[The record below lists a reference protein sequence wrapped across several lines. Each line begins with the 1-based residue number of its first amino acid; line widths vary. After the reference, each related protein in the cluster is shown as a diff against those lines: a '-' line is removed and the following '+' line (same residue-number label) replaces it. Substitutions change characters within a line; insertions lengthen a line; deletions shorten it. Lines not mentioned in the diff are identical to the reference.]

1 MARTTTERRS
11 AGNLPAGTTSFV
23 GRRHE
28 LTEVKRLLSVYRLVT
43 LTGPGG
49 VGKTRL
55 SMRVAADV
63 RRAFHD
69 QAWFVDLGELREP
82 NLVPQTVAEQLEI
95 HEQSSRPVQDAVV
108 ERLGAGPTLLVLDS
122 CEHLVDACAAL
133 VNTLIQVCPE
143 LRVVAT
149 SRQSLGLVGECT
161 YTVPPFEVPDPEH
174 AGSPNA
180 VAHFDS
186 VRLFVAR
193 AAAVLP
199 SFEVDQSNYQALAR
213 ICHDLDGIPLAIELT
228 AVRLRSLSL
237 EQIADRLTEQH
248 RLLGEATRGLPPR
261 QRTLRALIDWS
272 YELASDQDKLAW
284 ARVSAFSGSF
294 DLDAAEFV
302 AGGAELD
309 RLDVVGAMHSLVDK
323 SILIR
328 EEDGGEVRFRLLHAL
343 REYGQEKLAA
353 SGEAEDV
360 RRRHLRWY
368 DRMIERFAMEWVGP
382 EQVAWVN
389 RLTSEQSNL
398 RTAMKSAL
406 DQPPEHGTALRVT
419 RNMAIFWGIRGLAG
433 EARYWL
439 DQALEASPQPSR
451 ERVSALRST
460 AWFAL
465 LQGDHDAARPP
476 LEEALSLAGEYAG
489 PIERS
494 YLQQTRGM
502 AEFFDGRLDRAGELF
517 RESLGGFQE
526 HNVPGGEL
534 FALFGL
540 GLTRGLSG
548 DHTLGLDLLERCVR
562 LSTDLGELFWR
573 SHALWATAHVEVSRG
588 EVDHAEEVAKEALR
602 LQRRLSNRL
611 ATAFTLDTLAWT
623 AGIQGRH
630 ERAAR
635 LFGAAAA
642 VWEALRAAPAY
653 YSTFEIGH
661 DEHVSRVREA
671 LGDRDFQE
679 AFDRGYEMPPAAAHD
694 FALESKKHAR
704 ATTARRDNVHPMPL
718 TRREREIAELVAQ
731 GRTNKEIAEGL
742 VIAQRTVE
750 GHVQNILTKL
760 DFTSRAQIAG
770 WIAGQKQ
777 SGPADTGT

>member
-272 YELASDQDKLAW
+272 YELCSAPERLVW
-284 ARVSAFSGSF
+284 ARASVFSGSF
-294 DLDAAEFV
+294 DLDAVEHVASGDGVAE
-302 AGGAELD
+302 A
-309 RLDVVGAMHSLVDK
+309 DVLGLVDALVDK
-323 SILIR
+323 SI
-328 EEDGGEVRFRLLHAL
+328 FL
-343 REYGQEKLAA
+343 RDSGQAVARYRMLDTTRAYGVEKLAA
-353 SGEAEDV
+353 GAGT
-360 RRRHLRWY
+360 RRRG
-368 DRMIERFAMEWVGP
+368 A
-382 EQVAWVN
+382 
-389 RLTSEQSNL
+389 
-398 RTAMKSAL
+398 
-406 DQPPEHGTALRVT
+406 
-419 RNMAIFWGIRGLAG
+419 
-433 EARYWL
+433 
-439 DQALEASPQPSR
+439 
-451 ERVSALRST
+451 
-460 AWFAL
+460 
-465 LQGDHDAARPP
+465 
-476 LEEALSLAGEYAG
+476 
-489 PIERS
+489 
-494 YLQQTRGM
+494 
-502 AEFFDGRLDRAGELF
+502 
-517 RESLGGFQE
+517 
-526 HNVPGGEL
+526 
-534 FALFGL
+534 
-540 GLTRGLSG
+540 
-548 DHTLGLDLLERCVR
+548 
-562 LSTDLGELFWR
+562 
-573 SHALWATAHVEVSRG
+573 ATA
-588 EVDHAEEVAKEALR
+588 
-602 LQRRLSNRL
+602 
-611 ATAFTLDTLAWT
+611 
-623 AGIQGRH
+623 
-630 ERAAR
+630 
-635 LFGAAAA
+635 
-642 VWEALRAAPAY
+642 
-653 YSTFEIGH
+653 
-661 DEHVSRVREA
+661 
-671 LGDRDFQE
+671 
-679 AFDRGYEMPPAAAHD
+679 
-694 FALESKKHAR
+694 
-704 ATTARRDNVHPMPL
+704 TTSP
-718 TRREREIAELVAQ
+718 
-731 GRTNKEIAEGL
+731 G
-742 VIAQRTVE
+742 
-750 GHVQNILTKL
+750 
-760 DFTSRAQIAG
+760 
-770 WIAGQKQ
+770 
-777 SGPADTGT
+777 

>member
-272 YELASDQDKLAW
+272 YELCSAPERLVW
-284 ARVSAFSGSF
+284 ARASVFSGSF
-294 DLDAAEFV
+294 DLDAVEHVASGDGVAE
-302 AGGAELD
+302 A
-309 RLDVVGAMHSLVDK
+309 DVLGLVDALVDK
-323 SILIR
+323 SI
-328 EEDGGEVRFRLLHAL
+328 FL
-343 REYGQEKLAA
+343 RDSGQAVARYRMLDTTRAYGVEKLAA
-353 SGEAEDV
+353 GGGHEAARRRHRDYFAGLTRRFAAEWLGPDEPAWINRLWLEHPNLRVAFDYCARQEGEAEAG
-360 RRRHLRWY
+360 LRMVVQLADFLSLRGY
-368 DRMIERFAMEWVGP
+368 HTETRM
-382 EQVAWVN
+382 
-389 RLTSEQSNL
+389 
-398 RTAMKSAL
+398 
-406 DQPPEHGTALRVT
+406 
-419 RNMAIFWGIRGLAG
+419 
-433 EARYWL
+433 WL
-439 DQALEASPQPSR
+439 DRLLASATEPSH
-451 ERVSALRST
+451 ERLSSLMLD

-465 LQGDHDAARPP
+465 QQGDAGTARSSLGESEDLAARIGSSEE
-476 LEEALSLAGEYAG
+476 LAYLAHLRGMEALVEA
-489 PIERS
+489 
-494 YLQQTRGM
+494 
-502 AEFFDGRLDRAGELF
+502 DVDRAD
-517 RESLGGFQE
+517 
-526 HNVPGGEL
+526 P
-534 FALFGL
+534 LFGEAYERFRTAGSL
-540 GLTRGLSG
+540 RGEMLTLFLYGLTVGHRGQAEKGRML
-548 DHTLGLDLLERCVR
+548 LDACIDKSVR
-562 LSTDLGELFWR
+562 LGDTFWR
-573 SHALWATAHVEVSRG
+573 SHALWAHAYVDVAAG
-588 EVDHAEEVAKEALR
+588 EPERAERSCKESLR
-602 LQRRLSNRL
+602 LGRLL
-611 ATAFTLDTLAWT
+611 ADRTAMAFSLETLAWVEAT
-623 AGIQGRH
+623 LGRH
-630 ERAAR
+630 GRAAT
-635 LFGAAAA
+635 LFGLAAS
-642 VWEALRAAPAY
+642 VWESLGGSPEF
-653 YSTFEIGH
+653 YSSFAH
-661 DEHVSRVREA
+661 AHHAHVAGVREA
-671 LGDRDFQE
+671 LGDSAYEQ
-679 AFDRGYEMPPAAAHD
+679 AFEQGHRLSAAQAVD
-694 FALESKKHAR
+694 FALETERPRDAR
-704 ATTARRDNVHPMPL
+704 QPTGEQPLL
-718 TRREREIAELVAQ
+718 TRREFQIAELVA
-731 GRTNKEIAEGL
+731 EGL
-742 VIAQRTVE
+742 TNRDIAARLVISTRTAE
-750 GHVQNILTKL
+750 GHVENILTKL
-760 DFTSRAQIAG
+760 GFSSRTQIAA
-770 WIAGQKQ
+770 WVTARQESAQ
-777 SGPADTGT
+777 R